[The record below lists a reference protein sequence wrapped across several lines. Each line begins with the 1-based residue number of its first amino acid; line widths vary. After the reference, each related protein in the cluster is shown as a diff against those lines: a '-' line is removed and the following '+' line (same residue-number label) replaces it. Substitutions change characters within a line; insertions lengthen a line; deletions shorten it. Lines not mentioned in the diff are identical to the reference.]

1 MVLKSLNRE
10 EEELDFM
17 LRPQTS
23 SVSKEAMYLI
33 PLPVLILNREIF
45 DLVILKKMTFTE
57 HN

>member
-10 EEELDFM
+10 EKAEEIDFM
-17 LRPQTS
+17 NRPQTS

-45 DLVILKKMTFTE
+45 DLVILKK
-57 HN
+57 